1 LESRGTRYDAHVI
14 DVVEKLISQEF
25 QFVISETLIAPIH
38 LQEGMVLTRDV
49 THPDGYL
56 LLSKDTVITRSVI
69 DQLVAIDRDLKGKL
83 RVYVAR
89 VPGADFS

>member
-1 LESRGTRYDAHVI
+1 MESRGTRYDAHVI

>member
-1 LESRGTRYDAHVI
+1 
-14 DVVEKLISQEF
+14 
-25 QFVISETLIAPIH
+25 
-38 LQEGMVLTRDV
+38 MVLTRDV